1 MHNNLT
7 SPSSNSVGLGAVGV
21 AAARHQPALQ
31 YIYPSERSASSTL
44 SELDLVEAASASC
57 LDANVARRERS
68 LCLVLLVIP
77 VSARRLDTLR
87 LLSFTSAL
95 MLRETVPLVDDRLDL
110 LSRRGAWTSGLSPLN
125 FSVCGVATTPPTSLS
140 SSSDSVS
147 DGGAVANFL
156 SGAGSDSSVSSA
168 TGATAAVT
176 GACSSCSFVVRLFL
190 PVAATVLPYA
200 ASRARVEAL
209 SVASSSRVREP
220 AGERHG
226 TDPQRVAQRHE
237 LHEQHGEAQDGG
249 RQQ

>member
-125 FSVCGVATTPPTSLS
+125 FSVCGVATSAHVEEALAVAGGGGSWRLVDTGS
-140 SSSDSVS
+140 SSNL
-147 DGGAVANFL
+147 AV
-156 SGAGSDSSVSSA
+156 
-168 TGATAAVT
+168 
-176 GACSSCSFVVRLFL
+176 VVLGLGLGRRRRRQLL
-190 PVAATVLPYA
+190 ER
-200 ASRARVEAL
+200 SR
-209 SVASSSRVREP
+209 
-220 AGERHG
+220 
-226 TDPQRVAQRHE
+226 
-237 LHEQHGEAQDGG
+237 
-249 RQQ
+249 